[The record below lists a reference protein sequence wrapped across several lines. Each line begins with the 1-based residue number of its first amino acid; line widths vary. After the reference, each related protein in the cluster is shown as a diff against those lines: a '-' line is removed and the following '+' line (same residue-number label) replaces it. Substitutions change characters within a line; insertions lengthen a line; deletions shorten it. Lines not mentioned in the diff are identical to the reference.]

1 MSTAII
7 QTKQLTYSFGERLVL
22 SGVSLDV
29 PAASI
34 FGFLGPNGSGK
45 TTTIRLLLGL
55 IRARENNI
63 FMFGESIHTHRLSIL
78 RRVGALIESPSLYSH
93 LSGYANLDLS
103 RRLLQVSQKRI
114 DEVLEIVQL
123 TTDAHRPVQEYSL
136 GMKQR
141 LSLAMSL
148 LSDPELLILDEP
160 TNGLD
165 PAGIRDIRDLLIRL
179 NKELGKTIF
188 VSSHLLSEIEK
199 IATHLAIIHQG
210 RILFQGTPGQLRQ
223 LQATRLILQT
233 ANPERTMALLTSA
246 NYAAQLITPNKI
258 HLTVEGPSQ
267 TAQIN
272 QLLVQQGVAVYRLQ
286 PQADTLED
294 IFLTLTNAN
303 YRQL

>member
-7 QTKQLTYSFGERLVL
+7 QTKQLTYSFGERPVL

-55 IRARENNI
+55 IRSRENNI
-63 FMFGESIHTHRLSIL
+63 FMFGESIKTHRLFIL
-78 RRVGALIESPSLYSH
+78 RQIGALIESPSLYPH
-93 LSGYANLDLS
+93 LSGYANLDLT
-103 RRLLQVSQKRI
+103 RQLLQVAKKRI

-123 TTDAHRPVQEYSL
+123 TSDAHRSVREYSL

-141 LSLAMSL
+141 LSLAMTL
-148 LSDPELLILDEP
+148 LSDPDLLILDEP

-179 NKELGKTIF
+179 NKDLSKTIF
-188 VSSHLLSEIEK
+188 LSSHLLSEIEK
-199 IATHLAIIHQG
+199 MATHLAIIHQG
-210 RILFQGTPGQLRQ
+210 RVLFQGNPGQLQ
-223 LQATRLILQT
+223 QMQATRLILQT
-233 ANPERTMALLTSA
+233 ADPERAIALLSRA
-246 NYAAQLITPNKI
+246 NYAVQPINSNQIL
-258 HLTVEGPSQ
+258 LSVEGPSQ

-272 QLLVQQGVAVYRLQ
+272 QLLVQQGFEVYRIH

-294 IFLTLTNAN
+294 LFLSLTNHTN
-303 YRQL
+303 